1 MKKLVLSASSFV
13 LLSAGLSSAFAE
25 IALSQSTSRSLLNDE
40 FTGKLIEITYC
51 NKNGEA
57 PCYQGSNEQLI
68 RAIIKAD
75 SGSNIIVDFKGK
87 DLPFGEKLIFL
98 VGKKIHAKF
107 SPGSNDFEYD
117 VKYIDITE

>member
-1 MKKLVLSASSFV
+1 MKKLVLIASSFV

-51 NKNGEA
+51 NKNGEE

-87 DLPFGEKLIFL
+87 DLPFGEKLIAL

-107 SPGSNDFEYD
+107 SPGSNNDAYD
-117 VKYIDITE
+117 VQYIDITG